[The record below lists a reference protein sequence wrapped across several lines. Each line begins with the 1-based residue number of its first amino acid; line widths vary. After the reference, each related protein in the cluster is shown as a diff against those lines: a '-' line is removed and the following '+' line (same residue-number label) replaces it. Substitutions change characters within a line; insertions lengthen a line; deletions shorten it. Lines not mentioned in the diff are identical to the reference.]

1 MKKVVLNLIGRE
13 GLLSKAVQMGFD
25 SFILEK
31 AGEGQKNL
39 NIYTPEKTGYV
50 RHGLKPGQVPR
61 LVVKTPEDLNT
72 VVEYAR
78 KGCDEVVIAT
88 ADWKIIPTENL
99 IAMLRGVDCAVLAEV
114 GGVVEAELFLNIL
127 ERGVDGVVVTPRSE
141 QELAL
146 LQELV
151 KKPSKLPLVEAL
163 VEEVRDVGVGDRAC
177 IDTVSMLELGE
188 GLLVGSMS
196 TMFFLIHNES
206 IGSSFTSPR
215 PFRVNAGAVHSY
227 ILMPNGQTRY
237 LSELEA
243 GTRVLIVSRT
253 GDTRITSVGR
263 VKIERRPMRL
273 VRASADGVTGA
284 VTVQNAETIRFITA
298 RGDLIPVTELKK
310 GDRILAYLSEVRGRH
325 FGMAVDET
333 VVEK

>member
-1 MKKVVLNLIGRE
+1 MKKVVLNLAGRE
-13 GLLSKAVQMGFD
+13 DLLGKAVQMGFD
-25 SFILEK
+25 SYILEK
-31 AGEGQKNL
+31 ADEGEKNL
-39 NIYTPEKTGYV
+39 NIYTPEKAGYV
-50 RHGLKPGQVPR
+50 RHGRKPGKVPR
-61 LVVKTPEDLNT
+61 LTVKTAEDLNT

-78 KGCDEVVIAT
+78 KGFDEVIIAT

-141 QELAL
+141 QDLAL
-146 LQELV
+146 LLELV
-151 KKPSKLPLVEAL
+151 KKPSKLPLAEAV

-227 ILMPNGQTRY
+227 ILMPNAQTKY
-237 LSELEA
+237 LSEIEA

-253 GDTRITSVGR
+253 GETRITSVGR
-263 VKIERRPMRL
+263 VKIERRPLRL
-273 VRASADGVTGA
+273 VKALADGVTGA
-284 VTVQNAETIRFITA
+284 VTVQNAETIRFITPS
-298 RGDLIPVTELKK
+298 GDLIPVTELKK
-310 GDRILAYLSEVRGRH
+310 GDRILAYISPVKGRH

-333 VVEK
+333 IVEK